1 MVICGIDEA
10 GRGPL
15 AGPLAIAGCI
25 LAGEIKGLN
34 DSKKLTE
41 KRREELYEEIIA
53 NSKYH
58 IAMFDAA
65 KIDSI
70 GLSKCITSG
79 LIQIK
84 NNLTAEKYIFDGNSR
99 FGVSGIET
107 MIKADTQITEV
118 MAASILAKVTRD
130 RIMTKLAEI
139 YPAYGFA
146 SHKGYGTTAHIEA
159 IRIHGLSPEHRES
172 FKPKKLQAT
181 LF

>member
-107 MIKADTQITEV
+107 MIAIT
-118 MAASILAKVTRD
+118 IL
-130 RIMTKLAEI
+130 
-139 YPAYGFA
+139 
-146 SHKGYGTTAHIEA
+146 
-159 IRIHGLSPEHRES
+159 
-172 FKPKKLQAT
+172 LQQST
-181 LF
+181 YRRFYLRMFQPQHNCPLL